1 MQDTSKWLIWIK
13 RESSDH
19 QTQRPKV
26 DLSSRRLLSAIHHDG
41 GGHAGTAN
49 PSRLKGPF
57 DSLPGGPW
65 GSRYE
70 ISSTGTKK
78 YDGTE
83 YEVRISLGVLGLK
96 TACAAGSVHP
106 HSFPPLK
113 GNGPAWLACYE
124 KSQYEFLNLKNVTSH
139 KPQTPCEVFVLGT
152 SYICHAYFSGTPASH
167 CDWEATG
174 WRSLTG
180 SVVADIE

>member
-1 MQDTSKWLIWIK
+1 MQALQILADSKDRLIACQEGLGAADMKSHLPVRRNTTVRSTKYAFRSEFWASK
-13 RESSDH
+13 
-19 QTQRPKV
+19 QRVQPGR
-26 DLSSRRLLSAIHHDG
+26 SIP
-41 GGHAGTAN
+41 N
-49 PSRLKGPF
+49 
-57 DSLPGGPW
+57 LP
-65 GSRYE
+65 
-70 ISSTGTKK
+70 
-78 YDGTE
+78 
-83 YEVRISLGVLGLK
+83 
-96 TACAAGSVHP
+96 
-106 HSFPPLK
+106 PPLK

-180 SVVADIE
+180 SVVADIEEGSSMEARKFLVCFQPT